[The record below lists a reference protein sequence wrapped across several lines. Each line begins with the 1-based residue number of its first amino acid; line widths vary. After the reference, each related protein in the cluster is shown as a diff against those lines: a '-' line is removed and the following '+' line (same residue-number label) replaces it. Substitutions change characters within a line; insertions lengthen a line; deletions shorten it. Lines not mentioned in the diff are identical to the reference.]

1 MKYRFFGLLAV
12 LFFITSP
19 YQAFAAPALESSSP
33 EDGDSVLEVP
43 ERLELTFD
51 TEIDRV
57 EDMYL
62 LVETGDEIEMSEPE
76 ISEDGR
82 TVVSSM
88 ESVLENGNYVL
99 NYSVTGE
106 DGETVQGG
114 TNFSLNSNKP
124 LEERQQE
131 LEARTGESSLSE
143 AEQQAAAEAEE
154 AGPNIPGM
162 VFMGTL
168 GVAIVSAF
176 TIILWRNRERKNN
189 N

>member
-19 YQAFAAPALESSSP
+19 YQAFAAPMLESSSP

-57 EDMYL
+57 EDVYL
-62 LVETGDEIEMSEPE
+62 LVETGDEIEMSDPE
-76 ISEDGR
+76 ISDDGL
-82 TVVSSM
+82 TVISNV
-88 ESVLENGNYVL
+88 ETVLENGNYVL

-106 DGETVQGG
+106 DGETVQGA

-124 LEERQQE
+124 FEERQQE

-143 AEQQAAAEAEE
+143 AETQAAAEAEE

-168 GVAIVSAF
+168 GLAIVTAF
-176 TIILWRNRERKNN
+176 TIILWKNRERKNDS
-189 N
+189 